1 MSYSSTDTSSS
12 HNNEMEGE
20 VMGSRPIECKYN
32 LPSKRK
38 KRKKTFKSLCKKL
51 YHLILQFQI
60 CVLIFLNPRNS
71 NFLVQPQSSC
81 KDQKER
87 ERERDL
93 KSSFYLITVFFC
105 FIVQSTSNIFKPSIK
120 SLLERSLTD

>member
-20 VMGSRPIECKYN
+20 VMGSRPIECKCN

-51 YHLILQFQI
+51 YHLILQF
-60 CVLIFLNPRNS
+60 LIFLNPRNS
-71 NFLVQPQSSC
+71 NFLVQHQSSC